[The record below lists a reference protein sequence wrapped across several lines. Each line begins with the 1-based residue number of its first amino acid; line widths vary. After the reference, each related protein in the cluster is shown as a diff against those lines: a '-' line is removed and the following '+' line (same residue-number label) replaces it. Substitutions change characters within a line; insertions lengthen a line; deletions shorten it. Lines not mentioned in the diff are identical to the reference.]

1 MTNCH
6 SGLRVVPPETLCL
19 IRPESGAPRSIPDDV
34 LAIRVRHKPKY
45 VLVAV
50 AGEMDIA
57 TVARLRER
65 LWALAASG
73 RPLVADLDQVSFIDA
88 SGLGA
93 LAGAARL
100 AAEHGASLQVVC
112 ARQQIRRLFRLTG
125 LDGSIPLVR
134 TLAEALQVLAAS
146 PEETSAET
154 EEASAETEAVAAQWS
169 RPDPDVL
176 RDALAALRRL
186 A

>member
-6 SGLRVVPPETLCL
+6 SGLRVV
-19 IRPESGAPRSIPDDV
+19 RPQTPYLNPVRSDAQRSVPDHA
-34 LAIRVRHKPKY
+34 LTIRVRHQPQY
-45 VLVAV
+45 VLVV
-50 AGEMDIA
+50 LAGEIDIA
-57 TVARLRER
+57 TVSRLRER

-100 AAEHGASLQVVC
+100 AAEHGASLHVVC
-112 ARQQIRRLFRLTG
+112 ARPQIRRLFRLTG
-125 LDGSIPLVR
+125 LDRSIPPAR
-134 TLAEALQVLAAS
+134 TLAEAFPMLAAS
-146 PEETSAET
+146 PEEAST
-154 EEASAETEAVAAQWS
+154 ASAETEAAAVEWS
-169 RPDPDVL
+169 PPDPDLL
-176 RDALAALRRL
+176 REALAALRQL